1 VGDGTTAAGE
11 TAGTLRGID
20 DVHAEMAAP
29 GSPFETAEETVR
41 GIRMRVWRHAPGTLR
56 DVLAT
61 SAGFGDRT
69 FLVYFDERISHAEH
83 ADRAARLAAVLAGR
97 YGVRKGDRVALAMR
111 NLPEWSIAFFAAG
124 ALGAIVVPLN
134 AWWSADELAFGLDDS
149 GAKLLVADGERAGR
163 LAGVVARTGL
173 PTIVARPGDALPPGA
188 RTFDDVLAEAPPGTP
203 LPDADLH
210 PDDDAT
216 IFYTSG
222 TTGTPKGALGTHRNL
237 CGNIVAA
244 RYGRVRSLLRAGT
257 RLADLPSAPPVALLA
272 VPLFHATG
280 CHSILATTINSGG
293 TLVLMYKWDPEVALE
308 LIERERVTTFT
319 GVPSMTRQLTMS
331 PDIASRDVSSLAA
344 LGSGGA
350 PATADLLR
358 RYRDS
363 APGAVPGNGYGLTET
378 SSVSTYIGG
387 ADYRERPASIGMP
400 VAVVDVL
407 VADPSGAPVPTGE
420 IGELLIKGPNIV
432 RGYWNRPGATA
443 AAITDGWLHS
453 GDLARLDADGF
464 VYIVDR
470 AKDMII
476 RGGENVYCA
485 EVESRLHEHPDV
497 VEAAVIGVP
506 SDDLGEEVGAVLR
519 LVPGARLD
527 AADLREWLAPRMAAF
542 KIPTHVQLTDRD
554 LPRNPGGK
562 ILKNRLRDRFA

>member
-1 VGDGTTAAGE
+1 VADGTATGQTA
-11 TAGTLRGID
+11 LRGYD
-20 DVHAEMAAP
+20 DVRAELTAP
-29 GSPFETAEETVR
+29 GSPFETVEETVH
-41 GIRMRVWRHAPGTLR
+41 GIRLRVWKHAPPTLR

-61 SAGFGDRT
+61 SASYGDRT

-83 ADRAARLAAVLAGR
+83 ADRVARLAGVLAGR

-111 NLPEWSIAFFAAG
+111 NLPEWVIGFFAVTT
-124 ALGAIVVPLN
+124 LGAIAVPLN
-134 AWWSADELAFGLDDS
+134 AWWSADELAFGLSDS
-149 GAKLLVADGERAGR
+149 GAKLLLADGERADRLSGR
-163 LAGVVARTGL
+163 LDI
-173 PTIVARPGDALPPGA
+173 PMIVARPGDALPPGA
-188 RTFDDVLAEAPPGTP
+188 RTFEDVLAEAPPGTP
-203 LPDADLH
+203 LPPVDLH

-222 TTGTPKGALGTHRNL
+222 TTGTPKGALGTHRNI

-244 RYGRVRSLLRAGT
+244 RYGRMRPLLRAGA
-257 RLADLPSAPPVALLA
+257 RLADLPSVTPVALLA

-280 CHSILATTINSGG
+280 CHSIMAVAINSGG

-331 PDIASRDVSSLAA
+331 PDIARRDVSSLTA

-358 RYRDS
+358 RYAER
-363 APGAVPGNGYGLTET
+363 APGATPGNGYGLTET

-387 ADYRERPASIGMP
+387 ADYRERPASVGQP
-400 VAVVDVL
+400 VAVVDVK
-407 VADPSGAPVPTGE
+407 VVDPAGEPVPTGE
-420 IGELLIKGPNIV
+420 IGELWIKGPNIV
-432 RGYWNRPGATA
+432 RGYWNRPDATA

-453 GDLARLDADGF
+453 GDLARLDDDGF

-485 EVESRLHEHPDV
+485 EVESRLHEHPAI

-506 SDDLGEEVGAVLR
+506 HDDLGEEVGAVLR
-519 LVPGARLD
+519 LAPGATLD
-527 AADLREWLAPRMAAF
+527 AEELRTWLAPRMAKF
-542 KIPTHVQLTDRD
+542 KIPAHVWFTDHE

-562 ILKNRLRDRFA
+562 ILKNELRDRFL